1 MIALIA
7 FLVAAILGVVIWLL
21 ALACSPS
28 GQHARPHEGRHEFAN
43 PADRTDPYGDN
54 RPPRLPECGLLE
66 PLPDPDWLDEDE
78 LDAGWWA
85 QSAPPGRVEV
95 LPPLPRRQP
104 VPRLDVPPRWTPPP
118 AGTLRDVLAALQGPG
133 TGDGSS
139 EPRFTPAPGCGPAD
153 DDPDTTGVFPHAV
166 GTWGKTAEQVAADLA
181 SKYLT
186 AEVPQ

>member
-1 MIALIA
+1 
-7 FLVAAILGVVIWLL
+7 
-21 ALACSPS
+21 SQS
-28 GQHARPHEGRHEFAN
+28 GSGS
-43 PADRTDPYGDN
+43 DN

-181 SKYLT
+181 SK
-186 AEVPQ
+186 